1 MKIFEVYETDMMF
14 TIFKNDKNG
23 SYILKSEEQVSID
36 DILIIKNKNTNESL
50 KYKIMSVLDNLS
62 KILTKNYYLL
72 LLEKIRK
79 D

>member
-1 MKIFEVYETDMMF
+1 MF

-23 SYILKSEEQVSID
+23 SYILKSEEQVSVD

-50 KYKIMSVLDNLS
+50 KYKIVNILDNS
-62 KILTKNYYLL
+62 TKILTKNYYLL